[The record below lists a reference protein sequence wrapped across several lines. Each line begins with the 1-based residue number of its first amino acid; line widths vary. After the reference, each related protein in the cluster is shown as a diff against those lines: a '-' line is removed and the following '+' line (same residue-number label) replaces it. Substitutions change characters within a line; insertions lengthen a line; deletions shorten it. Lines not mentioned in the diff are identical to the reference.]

1 MQKIFLKT
9 YGCTLNQSD
18 SDLIEAMLDGGGHEF
33 VKSADDADTII
44 VNTCAV
50 KETTENKILWY
61 LKDLESKG
69 KKVIVAGC
77 LTTANLP
84 AVKKASP
91 KAIAYVGPNS
101 VGKIPLILENDIH
114 GRNFGSENGNLD
126 HENLSNSNNWHLNNN
141 GNSLAIQ
148 SNQPN
153 SSMPSNSP
161 ILELKD
167 DFASKFDLT
176 KKYGQSI
183 FARIQTS
190 SGCMSNCTFCATKIA
205 RGKFKSKPPSL
216 ILNEAR
222 LAIKSR
228 AKEIQLASQDNGC
241 YGYDLQTSIP
251 KLLPQLNDLDG
262 RFRIRVGMANPQ
274 HFLKNI
280 DEWLE
285 AFRLPKVY
293 KFLHLPIQSGS
304 NRILKLMNRGYTIDQ
319 AIDVAKEFR
328 KKFPDMTL
336 ETDVIVGFPGET
348 EAEFEQSLDVCSQL
362 GFEVVNFAKYSKRPG
377 TKAAKM
383 VQIDTLIKKK
393 RSEIINTHVKQIAL
407 SQNQKLI
414 GNEYD
419 VLITEE
425 GKNGYM
431 QGRAQN
437 YRPVLIKKLKP
448 DGSNWGIGE
457 FAHARI
463 ADASVTSLIAK

>member
-18 SDLIEAMLDGGGHEF
+18 SDLIEGMLEKGDYSF
-33 VKSADDADTII
+33 VSTADEADTVI

-61 LKDLESKG
+61 LGELEKLG

-84 AVKKASP
+84 AVRKASP

-101 VGKIPLILENDIH
+101 VGKIPLILENDFH
-114 GRNFGSENGNLD
+114 VGNFGSNNVGGIHANLD
-126 HENLSNSNNWHLNNN
+126 NSNNAQV
-141 GNSLAIQ
+141 GNLLQPIQ
-148 SNQPN
+148 NTN
-153 SSMPSNSP
+153 STSHSP

-176 KKYGQSI
+176 KKYGKSI

-205 RGKFKSKPPSL
+205 RGVFRSKPPSL

-228 AKEIQLASQDNGC
+228 AKELQLASQDNGC
-241 YGYDLQTSIP
+241 YGYDLKTSIP
-251 KLLPQLNDLDG
+251 LLLPQLNDLDG

-274 HFLKNI
+274 HFLKNL

-285 AFRLPKVY
+285 AFSLPKVY

-304 NRILKLMNRGYTIDQ
+304 NKILKLMNRGYAIDQ
-319 AIDVAKEFR
+319 AVDVAKEFR

-336 ETDVIVGFPGET
+336 ETDIIVGFPGET
-348 EAEFEQSLDVCSQL
+348 EAEFEQSLDVCTQL

-383 VQIDTLIKKK
+383 VQIDTSVKKQ
-393 RSEIINTHVKQIAL
+393 RSEKIDLHVKQIAL

-431 QGRAQN
+431 QGRAEN
-437 YRPVLIKKLKP
+437 YRPILIKKLKT
-448 DGSNWGIGE
+448 DGSNWEIGE
-457 FAHARI
+457 FAHVRVAS
-463 ADASVTSLIAK
+463 ASVTSLIAN